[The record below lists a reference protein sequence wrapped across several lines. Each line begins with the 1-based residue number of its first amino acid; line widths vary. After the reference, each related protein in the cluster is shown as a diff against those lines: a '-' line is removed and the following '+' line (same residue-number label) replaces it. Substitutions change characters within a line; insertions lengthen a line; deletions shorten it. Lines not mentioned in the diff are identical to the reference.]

1 MSESLIKK
9 ILGNHSIPR
18 PDWIE
23 GYSEDEITKLE
34 LIFDISI
41 TGDLKC
47 FFKEIGRCL
56 GGILGDDSLIPYR
69 DHWLHQQHLDF
80 QNACRDD
87 LIEIGCS
94 DYVGLG
100 EFFFSR
106 ESDGCFDYFV
116 RTKSDKPDLVYE
128 VYDDRV
134 RRTDKSFIEHVT
146 ALVQS
151 EANYL
156 QRVRRFGTQEYIGAM
171 SYKESW
177 SKESWYNLMGKKHIR
192 FRGNMLP

>member
-1 MSESLIKK
+1 MSASFISEVI
-9 ILGNHSIPR
+9 GEYSISDPQ
-18 PDWIE
+18 WVE
-23 GYSEDEITKLE
+23 GYTDEEIARLE
-34 LIFDISI
+34 TIFDISI
-41 TGDLKC
+41 DGDLRC
-47 FFKEIGRCL
+47 FFSQVGRCF
-56 GGILGDDSLIPYR
+56 GGILGDESMIPYR

-156 QRVRRFGTQEYIGAM
+156 QRVRRFGTQEYILARSCKDG
-171 SYKESW
+171 W
-177 SKESWYNLMGKKHIR
+177 SKESWDNLMGKKRIR